1 MRKLIMG
8 LAVSSMILT
17 ACNKAP
23 ELGMTVPTTGV
34 AGENIAMTSG
44 GDIKKAYNVNWSF
57 GDGGSAATFDAN
69 HTYAEAGTYTVTLT
83 ATNRKGSNATTVTSI
98 ITISDNGI
106 NAIET
111 KMEEDAVAMDA
122 WWAKAAG
129 TWSFGTGSINYV
141 ACGDNEAASNVVRSR
156 TTAVKITVV
165 APGTYGYGGS
175 YMMNENNEMNE
186 FSFEVIDADHVYVD
200 EVRFLSANSTGT
212 FVNDHETMI
221 DGIYTYVNDGSKI
234 TLTRIV
240 EQIELNF
247 TSGDPACI
255 ETSTFTYTLTK

>member
-34 AGENIAMTSG
+34 AGENVAMTSG

-69 HTYAEAGTYTVTLT
+69 HTYSEAGTYTVTLT
-83 ATNRKGSNATTVTSI
+83 ATNRKGSNATTATSI

-106 NAIET
+106 DAVET
-111 KMEEDAVAMDA
+111 KMEEEAVAMDA
-122 WWAKAAG
+122 WWTKAAG
-129 TWSFGTGSINYV
+129 TWSFGTGSINYL
-141 ACGDNEAASNVVRSR
+141 ACGDNEAASNNIKSR
-156 TTAVKITVV
+156 TTAVKITI
-165 APGTYGYGGS
+165 GQEYNES
-175 YMMNENNEMNE
+175 YIVNENNEMNI
-186 FSFEVIDADHVYVD
+186 FSFEVIDADHVYVGNL
-200 EVRFLSANSTGT
+200 RFLAVNSAGT
-212 FVNDHETMI
+212 FVNDHATMEE
-221 DGIYTYVNDGSKI
+221 GIYSYVNDGSKI

-240 EQIELNF
+240 EQIEQNF

-255 ETSTFTYTLTK
+255 ETRTFTYTLTK